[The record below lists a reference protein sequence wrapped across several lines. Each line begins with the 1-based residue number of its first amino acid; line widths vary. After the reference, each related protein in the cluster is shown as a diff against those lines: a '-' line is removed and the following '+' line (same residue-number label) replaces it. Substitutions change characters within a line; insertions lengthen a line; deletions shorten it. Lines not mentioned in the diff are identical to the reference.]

1 VTTQAITGLPLF
13 PLGTVLFPQGL
24 LPLQIFEVRYLH
36 MVANC
41 RRDGSGFGVVSL
53 MQGSEVEK
61 AGQPHAA
68 QFQPLG
74 TLARIIDFEAPM
86 PGLMRI
92 QCIGEQRFRIRRHER
107 LSHGLW
113 VADVDCIEPDQAVA
127 IPDDLLHVA
136 QKLGR
141 LIKTLQSRGVS
152 NEDMPMRAPYELDD
166 CSWVANRWSELLP
179 LSPSRKQDLLA
190 LESPVLRLELI
201 SDILDRTTLSF

>member
-1 VTTQAITGLPLF
+1 VTTQATTGLPLF

-41 RRDGSGFGVVSL
+41 RRDGTGFGVVSL
-53 MQGSEVEK
+53 LQGSEVEK
-61 AGQPHAA
+61 AGQPDTPR
-68 QFQPLG
+68 FQPLG
-74 TLARIIDFEAPM
+74 TLARIVEYAAPM

-92 QCIGEQRFRIRRHER
+92 QCIGEGRFRILRHER

-113 VADVDCIEPDQAVA
+113 VADVSWIEPDQAVA
-127 IPDDLLHVA
+127 IPEDLQHVA

-152 NEDMPMRAPYELDD
+152 SEDMPMRAPYDLED
-166 CSWVANRWSELLP
+166 CSWVANRWCELLP

-190 LESPVLRLELI
+190 LDSPVLRLELV